1 MSRHRDTSTQTGPG
15 SGRGR
20 SIRASLITLAV
31 VPATA
36 MVLLWV
42 SGSFALF
49 DQWHR
54 SNTVGQ
60 AAKTTYA
67 LQPAIGE
74 FQKERQL
81 TVGLLASHGS
91 RTALEAQRRRTD
103 ALLAGFRTADAASS
117 GAGSAQYKAQLATVR
132 KRIGALTAER
142 TAVDAGKSTRQQA
155 YAVYSDAVSSALNLF
170 GMLSTDSGDAATAAD
185 AGHALAFLRGTEAL
199 SQEEAILGGVAASGK
214 LSVQERSSLAAAE
227 AVRVSVLSNE
237 VEPYL
242 STEMGA
248 ALEQVMGG
256 RDWEAMAA
264 FETAVAS
271 ASAGHDGT
279 IAVPHT
285 TAARAAAPARVTGGV
300 QAVEGQ
306 FLYKV
311 TGDSQDRTHQV
322 LVKALLG
329 SALAL
334 VAVLAVAL
342 LSWRI
347 TRSLLGRMSGLRAE
361 TLELAEERLP
371 ELITRLRTQ
380 GKRAEL
386 DDLPEL
392 DYGTDELGKVA
403 EAFNSAQRTAV
414 SVALEQAS
422 LREGA
427 RLVFHNMSRR
437 IQLLVHRQLTVIDS
451 MERKEQDPQLLADLY
466 RVDHLATRMRR
477 NAESLTVLSG
487 AAPRRRWKH
496 AVPLA
501 DLLRSAVSEIEGYT
515 RVVVEPLP
523 PIAVLGPAVGD
534 TIHLM
539 AELIEN
545 GVTFSPPH
553 TEVRVRAL
561 PVAQGYA
568 VEVEDRG
575 LGLAVDEYAAAN
587 ELLHH
592 PKDFSF
598 TTLGEDPRLGLFTV
612 GHLAQR
618 HGITASLQASSY
630 GGSLAVVVLPQALT
644 EPVAD
649 AVPSPLDAR
658 AERHLASVAGSP
670 TDPFPPPGQP
680 TGPVGGPPRAGV
692 TAGGMPMRTRRTRN
706 AAAGPVVTTTTPTQ
720 EATPSYG
727 TAPTYEPA
735 PSREPAPSYEA
746 APSREPAPSYDAAPP
761 RETGPFTGSHAG
773 DAPSDGPR
781 TGDAPTPGDMPSAG
795 SRTGDMPSG
804 ASRAGDMSSAG
815 SRAGDLPSTG
825 SRAKDLPSKGSRIGE
840 MRALGSRKGGAPS
853 PGSRAGETPSVGFQ
867 AGDASYTGSRT
878 GEMRS
883 LSPQAGDAPYT
894 ISRTGETPSVG
905 SRTGETRSPGS
916 QAGDAPY
923 AGSRTGET
931 PSAGPRTGET
941 RSLGSQAGDA
951 PYAGSRTGETPS
963 AGPRAGETRSP
974 GSQAG
979 DAPYAGSRTGVT
991 SSAGHRTGEVRP
1003 LGSRAGDVPSAG
1015 SRTGEM
1021 PSAGSPVR
1029 EAPAAGLYAGDSAS
1043 VGLRAGGALPGGS
1056 RSGGGASSLGA
1067 RSGGVPGS
1075 GAWSGSGRLPR
1086 RVRQANLAPQLRD
1099 RVVEADGDHGP
1110 GREAERRPEQ
1120 ARSMLAALRDGTRR
1134 ARAQE
1139 EVPMPA
1145 WPSAMGREGSA
1156 PGRPATPQDEFPPA
1170 TWPTTPPE
1178 RRQLPT
1184 RPRPTRNN
1192 P

>member
-1 MSRHRDTSTQTGPG
+1 MSRHRGTSAPEEAGARAA
-15 SGRGR
+15 RGR

-49 DQWHR
+49 DQWH
-54 SNTVGQ
+54 NANKEGQ
-60 AAKTTYA
+60 PAKTTYA
-67 LQPAIGE
+67 LVPAVGE

-81 TVGLLASHGS
+81 TVSLLASHGS
-91 RTALEAQRRRTD
+91 STALAAQRRRTD
-103 ALLAGFRTADAASS
+103 AVLAGFRKVDAASA
-117 GAGSAQYKAQLATVR
+117 GDGSAQYQAQLGTVR
-132 KRIGALTAER
+132 KRLTGLTDER
-142 TAVDAGKSTRQQA
+142 TAVDGGKSTRQQA
-155 YAVYSDAVSSALNLF
+155 YTAYSDAVSSVLNLF

-185 AGHALAFLRGTEAL
+185 AGHALAFLRGAEAL
-199 SQEEAILGGVAASGK
+199 SQEEAILNGVAASRK
-214 LSVQERSSLAAAE
+214 SSVQERSALAAAQ

-242 STEMGA
+242 PAELGA
-248 ALEQVMGG
+248 ELGRTMGG
-256 RDWEAMAA
+256 QDWTAMTA
-264 FETAVAS
+264 FEKTVA
-271 ASAGHDGT
+271 AAPAGHDGT
-279 IAVPHT
+279 ISVPAVP
-285 TAARAAAPARVTGGV
+285 AARAAAPGRVSGAV

-306 FLYKV
+306 FLGKV
-311 TGDSQDRTHQV
+311 TQDSADRTHQV

-329 SALAL
+329 SALAF
-334 VAVLAVAL
+334 VAVLAVAV

-347 TRSLLGRMSGLRAE
+347 TRSLIGRMSGLRAA

-414 SVALEQAS
+414 SVALEQAA

-451 MERKEQDPQLLADLY
+451 MERKEQDPQLLSDLY

-487 AAPRRRWKH
+487 ASPRRRWKH

-501 DLLRSAVSEIEGYT
+501 ELLRSAVSEIEGYT

-575 LGLAVDEYAAAN
+575 LGLTADEYAAAN

-618 HGITASLQASSY
+618 HGVTASLQASSY
-630 GGSLAVVVLPQALT
+630 GGSLAVVVLPHALT
-644 EPVAD
+644 ESAAD
-649 AVPSPLDAR
+649 AVPPTLGGR
-658 AERHLASVAGSP
+658 AERHLASVAGSVP
-670 TDPFPPPGQP
+670 ESGTGSGAGSGPGSSTGSTTGSGAGSGSGSGMGIGMGMGSAGGTA
-680 TGPVGGPPRAGV
+680 TGPVTGSGRGGT
-692 TAGGMPMRTRRTRN
+692 TAGGMPMRTRTRT
-706 AAAGPVVTTTTPTQ
+706 ASQPQAQPQPPAQPQPQPQAHVPSHSQPPSGP
-720 EATPSYG
+720 
-727 TAPTYEPA
+727 
-735 PSREPAPSYEA
+735 A
-746 APSREPAPSYDAAPP
+746 APVADGSAPVSPRGAVPFPRSR
-761 RETGPFTGSHAG
+761 
-773 DAPSDGPR
+773 
-781 TGDAPTPGDMPSAG
+781 TPGTSA
-795 SRTGDMPSG
+795 
-804 ASRAGDMSSAG
+804 
-815 SRAGDLPSTG
+815 
-825 SRAKDLPSKGSRIGE
+825 
-840 MRALGSRKGGAPS
+840 
-853 PGSRAGETPSVGFQ
+853 
-867 AGDASYTGSRT
+867 
-878 GEMRS
+878 
-883 LSPQAGDAPYT
+883 
-894 ISRTGETPSVG
+894 
-905 SRTGETRSPGS
+905 
-916 QAGDAPY
+916 
-923 AGSRTGET
+923 
-931 PSAGPRTGET
+931 
-941 RSLGSQAGDA
+941 
-951 PYAGSRTGETPS
+951 
-963 AGPRAGETRSP
+963 
-974 GSQAG
+974 
-979 DAPYAGSRTGVT
+979 T
-991 SSAGHRTGEVRP
+991 SS
-1003 LGSRAGDVPSAG
+1003 
-1015 SRTGEM
+1015 
-1021 PSAGSPVR
+1021 
-1029 EAPAAGLYAGDSAS
+1029 
-1043 VGLRAGGALPGGS
+1043 
-1056 RSGGGASSLGA
+1056 
-1067 RSGGVPGS
+1067 
-1075 GAWSGSGRLPR
+1075 RLPR
-1086 RVRQANLAPQLRD
+1086 RVRQAHLAPQLRGRPD
-1099 RVVEADGDHGP
+1099 EADGEHGA

-1134 ARAQE
+1134 AREQE
-1139 EVPMPA
+1139 EVPTPA
-1145 WPSAMGREGSA
+1145 WPSSLRGDA
-1156 PGRPATPQDEFPPA
+1156 PWPKSPRADAPRPASPRAEAPA
-1170 TWPTTPPE
+1170 PTWNTDPPE

-1184 RPRPTRNN
+1184 RPRPTRNT

>member
-1 MSRHRDTSTQTGPG
+1 MSRHRDTSAQKAPG
-15 SGRGR
+15 TGRGR

-31 VPATA
+31 VPAAA

-49 DQWHR
+49 DQWHKA
-54 SNTVGQ
+54 NQEGQ
-60 AAKTTYA
+60 PAKTTYA
-67 LQPAIGE
+67 LVPAIGE

-81 TVGLLASHGS
+81 TAVVLSSHGG
-91 RTALEAQRRRTD
+91 RAALDAQRRRTD
-103 ALLAGFRTADAASS
+103 AVLAGFRKADVAS
-117 GAGSAQYKAQLATVR
+117 GSDGSTQYRAQLATVR
-132 KRIGALTAER
+132 RRLSDLVAER
-142 TAVDAGKSTRQQA
+142 LAVDAGKSSRQHV
-155 YAVYSDAVSSALNLF
+155 YAVYSDTVTSVLNLF
-170 GMLSTDSGDAATAAD
+170 GTLNTEAGDAATAAG
-185 AGHALAFLRGTEAL
+185 ASHALAFLRGTEAL
-199 SQEEAILGGVAASGK
+199 TQEESILDGVASSGK
-214 LSVQERSSLAAAE
+214 LTVQERAALASAAA
-227 AVRVSVLSNE
+227 VRGSVLSNE

-242 STEMGA
+242 PVDLAA
-248 ALEQVMGG
+248 ALGTAMGG
-256 RDWEAMAA
+256 QNGDAMAA
-264 FETAVAS
+264 FETAVNTAT
-271 ASAGHDGT
+271 AAHDGT
-279 IAVPHT
+279 IDVARPA
-285 TAARAAAPARVTGGV
+285 AARAAAPGQVSAAV

-306 FLYKV
+306 FLAQV
-311 TGDSQDRTHQV
+311 TKDAAHRTHMV
-322 LVKALLG
+322 LMKAIWG
-329 SALAL
+329 SVVAF
-334 VAVLAVAL
+334 VAVLAIAL

-649 AVPSPLDAR
+649 GVPSPLDAR

-670 TDPFPPPGQP
+670 TDPFPAPGQP

-706 AAAGPVVTTTTPTQ
+706 ASAAGPVVTATTPPH
-720 EATPSYG
+720 EDTPPYD
-727 TAPTYEPA
+727 AA
-735 PSREPAPSYEA
+735 PSRETAPSYEA
-746 APSREPAPSYDAAPP
+746 APSH
-761 RETGPFTGSHAG
+761 ETGPFAGSRAG
-773 DAPSDGPR
+773 DATSEGPR
-781 TGDAPTPGDMPSAG
+781 TGDAPTPGGLPSAG
-795 SRTGDMPSG
+795 SRAGDMPSG
-804 ASRAGDMSSAG
+804 GSRAGDMSSAG

-825 SRAKDLPSKGSRIGE
+825 SRARDLPSTGSRIGE
-840 MRALGSRKGGAPS
+840 MRALGSRKGGTPS
-853 PGSRAGETPSVGFQ
+853 QGSRMETPS
-867 AGDASYTGSRT
+867 TG
-878 GEMRS
+878 
-883 LSPQAGDAPYT
+883 LPA
-894 ISRTGETPSVG
+894 
-905 SRTGETRSPGS
+905 GETRSSGS

-923 AGSRTGET
+923 EGFRTGEM
-931 PSAGPRTGET
+931 PS
-941 RSLGSQAGDA
+941 
-951 PYAGSRTGETPS
+951 
-963 AGPRAGETRSP
+963 
-974 GSQAG
+974 
-979 DAPYAGSRTGVT
+979 
-991 SSAGHRTGEVRP
+991 
-1003 LGSRAGDVPSAG
+1003 LGSRAGDRPSAG
-1015 SRTGEM
+1015 SRTGETSSSGFRAGEM
-1021 PSAGSPVR
+1021 PSAG
-1029 EAPAAGLYAGDSAS
+1029 LHAGDTAS
-1043 VGLRAGGALPGGS
+1043 VSFRPGGGVLPGGS
-1056 RSGGGASSLGA
+1056 RPGGGASSLGN
-1067 RSGGVPGS
+1067 RG
-1075 GAWSGSGRLPR
+1075 GSGRLPR

-1156 PGRPATPQDEFPPA
+1156 PGRPAAPQDEFPPA

>member
-1 MSRHRDTSTQTGPG
+1 MSRHRGTSTQTGPG
-15 SGRGR
+15 TGRGR

-31 VPATA
+31 VPGTA
-36 MVLLWV
+36 MVLLWL

-49 DQWHR
+49 DQWH
-54 SNTVGQ
+54 NANNVGQ

-67 LQPAIGE
+67 LVPAIGE

-81 TVGLLASHGS
+81 TVGLLAAHGS
-91 RTALEAQRRRTD
+91 STALEAQRRRTD
-103 ALLAGFRTADAASS
+103 AVLAGFRKADSASA
-117 GAGSAQYKAQLATVR
+117 GVGSAQYQAQLGTVR
-132 KRIGALTAER
+132 KRLSALNTER
-142 TAVDAGKSTRQQA
+142 TAVDGGKSTRQQA
-155 YAVYSDAVSSALNLF
+155 YAAYSDAVSSVLNLF

-214 LSVQERSSLAAAE
+214 LSVQERSSLAAAQ
-227 AVRVSVLSNE
+227 AVRASVLTNE

-242 STEMGA
+242 PTGMGA
-248 ALEQVMGG
+248 ALDKVMSG
-256 RDWEAMAA
+256 RDQDAMAA
-264 FETAVAS
+264 FEATVA
-271 ASAGHDGT
+271 AAPAGHDGT
-279 IAVPHT
+279 IAVPRT
-285 TAARAAAPARVTGGV
+285 TTARAAAPARVTGGV

-306 FLYKV
+306 FLNKV
-311 TGDSQDRTHQV
+311 TSDSQDRTHQV
-322 LVKALLG
+322 LMKAMLG

-487 AAPRRRWKH
+487 AAPRRRWKQ

-523 PIAVLGPAVGD
+523 SVAVLGPAVGD

-575 LGLAVDEYAAAN
+575 LGLTVDEYAAAN

-649 AVPSPLDAR
+649 GVPSPLDAR

-670 TDPFPPPGQP
+670 ADPLPGRP
-680 TGPVGGPPRAGV
+680 TGPVGGPPRTGV
-692 TAGGMPMRTRRTRN
+692 TTGGMPMRTRT
-706 AAAGPVVTTTTPTQ
+706 GPP
-720 EATPSYG
+720 
-727 TAPTYEPA
+727 
-735 PSREPAPSYEA
+735 A
-746 APSREPAPSYDAAPP
+746 APREADPPSGGSR
-761 RETGPFTGSHAG
+761 AG
-773 DAPSDGPR
+773 DLS
-781 TGDAPTPGDMPSAG
+781 SAG
-795 SRTGDMPSG
+795 
-804 ASRAGDMSSAG
+804 SRAGDMSSAG
-815 SRAGDLPSTG
+815 FSDGFSAGFGAGDPRSAGSPAGGDPQSVVSHAGDQSSAG
-825 SRAKDLPSKGSRIGE
+825 SRPVDPSSTRSRIGE
-840 MRALGSRKGGAPS
+840 MRALGSR
-853 PGSRAGETPSVGFQ
+853 
-867 AGDASYTGSRT
+867 
-878 GEMRS
+878 
-883 LSPQAGDAPYT
+883 
-894 ISRTGETPSVG
+894 
-905 SRTGETRSPGS
+905 
-916 QAGDAPY
+916 
-923 AGSRTGET
+923 
-931 PSAGPRTGET
+931 
-941 RSLGSQAGDA
+941 
-951 PYAGSRTGETPS
+951 
-963 AGPRAGETRSP
+963 
-974 GSQAG
+974 
-979 DAPYAGSRTGVT
+979 
-991 SSAGHRTGEVRP
+991 
-1003 LGSRAGDVPSAG
+1003 
-1015 SRTGEM
+1015 
-1021 PSAGSPVR
+1021 
-1029 EAPAAGLYAGDSAS
+1029 
-1043 VGLRAGGALPGGS
+1043 AGGPPGAGV
-1056 RSGGGASSLGA
+1056 RGGGG
-1067 RSGGVPGS
+1067 
-1075 GAWSGSGRLPR
+1075 GSGRLPR

-1099 RVVEADGDHGP
+1099 RVVEPDGEHGP

-1134 ARAQE
+1134 ARAQQD
-1139 EVPMPA
+1139 VPMPA
-1145 WPSAMGREGSA
+1145 WPSPARGDLPA
-1156 PGRPATPQDEFPPA
+1156 PGRPPAPQDQFPPA
-1170 TWPTTPPE
+1170 TRPTTPSE
-1178 RRQLPT
+1178 RHQLPT

>member
-1 MSRHRDTSTQTGPG
+1 VGEVSRHRDTSTQTRPG
-15 SGRGR
+15 IGRGR

-31 VPATA
+31 VPAAA

-49 DQWHR
+49 DQWHKA
-54 SNTVGQ
+54 NEEGQ
-60 AAKTTYA
+60 PAKTTYA
-67 LQPAIGE
+67 LVPAIGE

-81 TVGLLASHGS
+81 TSVLLSSHGG
-91 RTALEAQRRRTD
+91 RAALDAQRRRTD
-103 ALLAGFRTADAASS
+103 AVLAGFRKADAAS
-117 GAGSAQYKAQLATVR
+117 GSDGSTQYRAQLATVR
-132 KRIGALTAER
+132 RRLSDLAAER
-142 TAVDAGKSTRQQA
+142 VAVDAGKGSRQHA
-155 YAVYSDAVSSALNLF
+155 YTVYSDTVTSVLNLF
-170 GMLSTDSGDAATAAD
+170 GTLNTDSGDAATAAG
-185 AGHALAFLRGTEAL
+185 ASHALAFLRGTEAL
-199 SQEEAILGGVAASGK
+199 TQEESVLDGVAASGK
-214 LSVQERSSLAAAE
+214 LSVQERAALASAT
-227 AVRVSVLSNE
+227 AVRGSVLSNE

-242 STEMGA
+242 PADLAA
-248 ALEQVMGG
+248 ALGTAMGG
-256 RDWEAMAA
+256 QNGDALAA
-264 FETAVAS
+264 FETTVGTATA
-271 ASAGHDGT
+271 AHDGT
-279 IAVPHT
+279 IDVPRPA
-285 TAARAAAPARVTGGV
+285 AARAAAPGQVSSAV

-306 FLYKV
+306 FLALV
-311 TGDSQDRTHQV
+311 TKDASHRTHMV
-322 LVKALLG
+322 LVKALSG
-329 SALAL
+329 SAVAL

-534 TIHLM
+534 TIHLI

-575 LGLAVDEYAAAN
+575 LGLGVDEYAAAN

-649 AVPSPLDAR
+649 GVPSPLDAR

-670 TDPFPPPGQP
+670 TDPFPAPGQP

-706 AAAGPVVTTTTPTQ
+706 APAAGPVVTATTPSH
-720 EATPSYG
+720 EDAPSYE
-727 TAPTYEPA
+727 AP
-735 PSREPAPSYEA
+735 PSRETAPSYEA
-746 APSREPAPSYDAAPP
+746 APSHEA
-761 RETGPFTGSHAG
+761 GP
-773 DAPSDGPR
+773 
-781 TGDAPTPGDMPSAG
+781 
-795 SRTGDMPSG
+795 
-804 ASRAGDMSSAG
+804 SAG
-815 SRAGDLPSTG
+815 SRAGDLPSVG
-825 SRAKDLPSKGSRIGE
+825 SRAGDRPSGGSREGNPPSKGSRIGE
-840 MRALGSRKGGAPS
+840 MRALGSRTGGAS
-853 PGSRAGETPSVGFQ
+853 SAGSRAGETP
-867 AGDASYTGSRT
+867 Y
-878 GEMRS
+878 E
-883 LSPQAGDAPYT
+883 
-894 ISRTGETPSVG
+894 G
-905 SRTGETRSPGS
+905 SRTGETGSLGSRAEGAPSMGSGTGEAPSAGLRARETRSLGS
-916 QAGDAPY
+916 RAGDTPPVGFRTGEMPY

-931 PSAGPRTGET
+931 P
-941 RSLGSQAGDA
+941 
-951 PYAGSRTGETPS
+951 
-963 AGPRAGETRSP
+963 
-974 GSQAG
+974 
-979 DAPYAGSRTGVT
+979 
-991 SSAGHRTGEVRP
+991 
-1003 LGSRAGDVPSAG
+1003 
-1015 SRTGEM
+1015 
-1021 PSAGSPVR
+1021 
-1029 EAPAAGLYAGDSAS
+1029 AAGLRAGDSAS
-1043 VGLRAGGALPGGS
+1043 VSFRPDGGVMPGGS
-1056 RSGGGASSLGA
+1056 RPGGGASPFGT
-1067 RSGGVPGS
+1067 RG
-1075 GAWSGSGRLPR
+1075 GSGRLPR

-1099 RVVEADGDHGP
+1099 RVVEPDGDHGP

-1145 WPSAMGREGSA
+1145 WPSATRGEGSA
-1156 PGRPATPQDEFPPA
+1156 PARPPAPRDEFPPA
-1170 TWPTTPPE
+1170 NRPTTPPE

>member
-1 MSRHRDTSTQTGPG
+1 
-15 SGRGR
+15 
-20 SIRASLITLAV
+20 
-31 VPATA
+31 

-42 SGSFALF
+42 SGSYALF
-49 DQWHR
+49 DQWNN
-54 SNTVGQ
+54 SNDVGQ

-67 LQPAIGE
+67 LQPAVGE

-81 TVGLLASHGS
+81 TVSLLASHGS
-91 RTALEAQRRRTD
+91 PAALAAQRRRTD
-103 ALLAGFRTADAASS
+103 AVLAGFRKADAASA
-117 GAGSAQYKAQLATVR
+117 GAGSAQYQAQLATVR
-132 KRIGALTAER
+132 KRLTGLTTER
-142 TAVDAGKSTRQQA
+142 TAVDDGKTTRQQA
-155 YAVYSDAVSSALNLF
+155 YTAYSDAVSSALNLF

-185 AGHALAFLRGTEAL
+185 AGHALAFLRGAEAL
-199 SQEEAILGGVAASGK
+199 SQEEAILNGVAASRK
-214 LSVQERSSLAAAE
+214 LSVQERSALTAAQ

-242 STEMGA
+242 PAELGAELGRTMGGQDWA
-248 ALEQVMGG
+248 ALT
-256 RDWEAMAA
+256 A
-264 FETAVAS
+264 FEKTVAS
-271 ASAGHDGT
+271 ASAAHDGT
-279 IAVPHT
+279 ISVPSVP
-285 TAARAAAPARVTGGV
+285 AARAAAPGRVSGAV

-306 FLYKV
+306 FLGKV
-311 TGDSQDRTHQV
+311 TQDSAHRTHQV

-334 VAVLAVAL
+334 VAVLAVAV

-347 TRSLLGRMSGLRAE
+347 TRSLIGRMSGLRAA

-414 SVALEQAS
+414 SVALEQAA

-451 MERKEQDPQLLADLY
+451 MERKEQDPQLLSDLY

-487 AAPRRRWKH
+487 ASPRRRWKQ

-501 DLLRSAVSEIEGYT
+501 DLLRSAVSEIEGYA

-523 PIAVLGPAVGD
+523 PIALLGPAVGD

-575 LGLAVDEYAAAN
+575 LGLTADEYAAAN

-630 GGSLAVVVLPQALT
+630 GGSLAVVVLPHALT
-644 EPVAD
+644 ESAAD
-649 AVPSPLDAR
+649 TLPPTLDAR
-658 AERHLASVAGSP
+658 AERHLASVAGSLSESG
-670 TDPFPPPGQP
+670 TGSGMGSATGSGAGPGSGSGMGIGVGSGMNSAAGTA
-680 TGPVGGPPRAGV
+680 TGPVTGSGRGGV
-692 TAGGMPMRTRRTRN
+692 TAGGMPMRTRTRTAPHAQPQPAPHGQPQPAPHAQSASGPAAPGAQ
-706 AAAGPVVTTTTPTQ
+706 AAAAASPRGAVPFPHPRT
-720 EATPSYG
+720 SG
-727 TAPTYEPA
+727 GSGA
-735 PSREPAPSYEA
+735 PSDPHP
-746 APSREPAPSYDAAPP
+746 AAPP
-761 RETGPFTGSHAG
+761 
-773 DAPSDGPR
+773 
-781 TGDAPTPGDMPSAG
+781 
-795 SRTGDMPSG
+795 
-804 ASRAGDMSSAG
+804 
-815 SRAGDLPSTG
+815 
-825 SRAKDLPSKGSRIGE
+825 
-840 MRALGSRKGGAPS
+840 
-853 PGSRAGETPSVGFQ
+853 
-867 AGDASYTGSRT
+867 
-878 GEMRS
+878 
-883 LSPQAGDAPYT
+883 
-894 ISRTGETPSVG
+894 
-905 SRTGETRSPGS
+905 
-916 QAGDAPY
+916 
-923 AGSRTGET
+923 
-931 PSAGPRTGET
+931 AGPRTG
-941 RSLGSQAGDA
+941 G
-951 PYAGSRTGETPS
+951 
-963 AGPRAGETRSP
+963 P
-974 GSQAG
+974 GS
-979 DAPYAGSRTGVT
+979 S
-991 SSAGHRTGEVRP
+991 
-1003 LGSRAGDVPSAG
+1003 
-1015 SRTGEM
+1015 
-1021 PSAGSPVR
+1021 
-1029 EAPAAGLYAGDSAS
+1029 
-1043 VGLRAGGALPGGS
+1043 
-1056 RSGGGASSLGA
+1056 
-1067 RSGGVPGS
+1067 
-1075 GAWSGSGRLPR
+1075 RLPR
-1086 RVRQANLAPQLRD
+1086 RVRQAHLAPQLRERPD
-1099 RVVEADGDHGP
+1099 EADGERGA

-1134 ARAQE
+1134 AREQE
-1139 EVPMPA
+1139 DVPAPA
-1145 WPSAMGREGSA
+1145 WPSSLRGDA
-1156 PGRPATPQDEFPPA
+1156 PWPKSSRGDAPRPASPQAEAPA
-1170 TWPTTPPE
+1170 PTWNTAPSE

-1184 RPRPTRNN
+1184 RPRPTRNT

>member
-1 MSRHRDTSTQTGPG
+1 
-15 SGRGR
+15 
-20 SIRASLITLAV
+20 
-31 VPATA
+31 

-49 DQWHR
+49 DQWHNAN
-54 SNTVGQ
+54 SVGQ

-67 LQPAIGE
+67 LVPAVGE

-81 TVGLLASHGS
+81 TVSLLASHGS
-91 RTALEAQRRRTD
+91 STALQAQRRRTD
-103 ALLAGFRTADAASS
+103 AVLAGFRKADSASA
-117 GAGSAQYKAQLATVR
+117 GEGSAQYRAQLATVR
-132 KRIGALTAER
+132 ERLTRLATER
-142 TAVDAGKSTRQQA
+142 TAVDSGKTTRQDA
-155 YAVYSDAVSSALNLF
+155 YTVYSDAVASALNLF
-170 GMLSTDSGDAATAAD
+170 GMLSLDAGDAATAAG
-185 AGHALAFLRGTEAL
+185 AGHALAFLRGAEAL
-199 SQEEAILGGVAASGK
+199 SQEESILNGVAGSGK
-214 LSVQERSSLAAAE
+214 LSVQERSALADAE
-227 AVRVSVLSNE
+227 AVRHSVLSNE

-242 STEMGA
+242 PTDLGA
-248 ALEQVMGG
+248 QLGKAMSGS
-256 RDWEAMAA
+256 DWAAMAA
-264 FETAVAS
+264 FEKTVET

-279 IAVPHT
+279 IGVPKVA
-285 TAARAAAPARVTGGV
+285 AARAAAPGRVSAAV

-306 FLYKV
+306 YLGKV
-311 TGDSQDRTHQV
+311 TKDSAHRTHMV
-322 LVKALLG
+322 LVKAMLG

-347 TRSLLGRMSGLRAE
+347 TRSLIGRMSGLRAE

-403 EAFNSAQRTAV
+403 DAFNSAQRTAV

-487 AAPRRRWKH
+487 AAPRRRWKQ

-523 PIAVLGPAVGD
+523 PIALLGPAVGD

-568 VEVEDRG
+568 IEVEDRG
-575 LGLAVDEYAAAN
+575 LGLTAEEYAAAN

-630 GGSLAVVVLPQALT
+630 GGSLAVVVLPHALT
-644 EPVAD
+644 EQATD
-649 AVPSPLDAR
+649 AVPPPLDAR
-658 AERHLASVAGSP
+658 AERHLASVTGSA
-670 TDPFPPPGQP
+670 
-680 TGPVGGPPRAGV
+680 TGPVNAPPRGGATV
-692 TAGGMPMRTRRTRN
+692 GGMPMRTRTAPARHPQP
-706 AAAGPVVTTTTPTQ
+706 APAP
-720 EATPSYG
+720 EATAAPAVPGTGSGSGPAYSREADLSTG
-727 TAPTYEPA
+727 FHDETAPFPGL
-735 PSREPAPSYEA
+735 R
-746 APSREPAPSYDAAPP
+746 
-761 RETGPFTGSHAG
+761 
-773 DAPSDGPR
+773 DG
-781 TGDAPTPGDMPSAG
+781 AMPSAG
-795 SRTGDMPSG
+795 HGDDTALSAGFRDDTAPS
-804 ASRAGDMSSAG
+804 AGLRSETASSAG
-815 SRAGDLPSTG
+815 HLDWA
-825 SRAKDLPSKGSRIGE
+825 
-840 MRALGSRKGGAPS
+840 APS
-853 PGSRAGETPSVGFQ
+853 AGPREGAAVAANPRPRAESWTGF
-867 AGDASYTGSRT
+867 
-878 GEMRS
+878 RS
-883 LSPQAGDAPYT
+883 AA
-894 ISRTGETPSVG
+894 V
-905 SRTGETRSPGS
+905 
-916 QAGDAPY
+916 
-923 AGSRTGET
+923 
-931 PSAGPRTGET
+931 PSAGPRTG
-941 RSLGSQAGDA
+941 
-951 PYAGSRTGETPS
+951 
-963 AGPRAGETRSP
+963 
-974 GSQAG
+974 
-979 DAPYAGSRTGVT
+979 
-991 SSAGHRTGEVRP
+991 
-1003 LGSRAGDVPSAG
+1003 
-1015 SRTGEM
+1015 
-1021 PSAGSPVR
+1021 
-1029 EAPAAGLYAGDSAS
+1029 
-1043 VGLRAGGALPGGS
+1043 
-1056 RSGGGASSLGA
+1056 
-1067 RSGGVPGS
+1067 
-1075 GAWSGSGRLPR
+1075 GSGRLPR
-1086 RVRQANLAPQLRD
+1086 RVRQANLAPQLRE
-1099 RVVEADGDHGP
+1099 RQEGQDGDHGP
-1110 GREAERRPEQ
+1110 AREERRPEQ

-1139 EVPMPA
+1139 EVPMPV
-1145 WPSAMGREGSA
+1145 WPSSPREEAPASA
-1156 PGRPATPQDEFPPA
+1156 RPTA
-1170 TWPTTPPE
+1170 PPE

-1184 RPRPTRNN
+1184 RPRPTRNT